1 MPPGPIKVPSPGQP
15 IRAADLRVLAD
26 AIMGLRNITA
36 GDGIEVSVTEKAV
49 VLGLARAVSRK
60 LGTMLAFAVIT
71 EANGAEPDDDPENV
85 TYKARAIG
93 ETTELE
99 TARVPDFSLARI
111 FNAKVVKAKVGDL
124 CAFIRWTDDEGSPIV
139 KLFVITEKAAV
150 AECETTE

>member
-36 GDGIEVSVTEKAV
+36 GDGLEVSVTEKAV

-93 ETTELE
+93 ETNELE
-99 TARVPDFSLARI
+99 TARVPDISPSRVYDARVI
-111 FNAKVVKAKVGDL
+111 KAKVGDL

-139 KLFVITEKAAV
+139 KLVVVTEKGSTT
-150 AECETTE
+150 ECETTE